1 MSCTFI
7 DGPAVCTDGII
18 NSVSLNR
25 RVDTLARQK
34 LAFFV
39 KTATNLRL
47 KAFYVT
53 LLFVL
58 TWPVVTVAQPLG
70 GQRVF
75 SFLDL
80 PTHAR
85 VAALGGQVATAIG
98 PDGAYHLNNPALA
111 DSVSPNLVSISL
123 MPYLAAAKYYTIQ
136 YGLPVRPKNSE
147 RHAGWAVGMQYLS
160 YGQFTFTDPAG
171 TNLGTFSAND
181 FAISLTHSRTEGNF
195 TLGATIKAVGS
206 AIESYAAFGV
216 LADLGGVWRHPNH
229 RLTFGLVAKNVG
241 YLIRNYGP
249 TDASLPFDL
258 QAGVTLKPQHA
269 PIRLTLT
276 AHHLQ
281 RFDISYNDP
290 NLNIR
295 YDLSGNPIPTTTSV
309 TEKLARHLSVGAE
322 LLVSK
327 NVHLLVGYNHQ
338 KRAEGTLTTGGGG
351 AGISFGASVQA
362 KAFQLTYGRF
372 TSVPTAGTSQL
383 SIRIDLDRLMK

>member
-1 MSCTFI
+1 M
-7 DGPAVCTDGII
+7 
-18 NSVSLNR
+18 
-25 RVDTLARQK
+25 
-34 LAFFV
+34 AFFV

-58 TWPVVTVAQPLG
+58 TGSVLTVAQPLG
-70 GQRVF
+70 GQRIF

-85 VAALGGQVATAIG
+85 VATLGGQVATAIG

-111 DSVSPNLVSISL
+111 DSVSPIRSKG
-123 MPYLAAAKYYTIQ
+123 PD
-136 YGLPVRPKNSE
+136 
-147 RHAGWAVGMQYLS
+147 RHAGWAIGMQYLS
-160 YGQFTFTDPAG
+160 YGQFDLTDPAG
-171 TNLGTFSAND
+171 NSLGTFSAND
-181 FAISLTHSRTEGNF
+181 YAVSLTHSRTEGNF

-206 AIESYAAFGV
+206 SIETYSAFGM

-241 YLIRNYGP
+241 YLIKNYGP
-249 TDASLPFDL
+249 ADATLPFDL

-269 PIRLTLT
+269 PIRLTVT

-290 NLNIR
+290 NLNVR

-338 KRAEGTLTTGGGG
+338 KRAEGTLTTGGGS

-383 SIRIDLDRLMK
+383 SVRIDLDRLMK